1 MISAY
6 LIPIL
11 TAVLGIVMLAITEKI
26 FIILIIAL
34 GAFLIISGST
44 ALFQLSK
51 LTDDKV
57 YRINLFFRCGVSILL
72 GVLCIILSVN
82 GTVEKAVNVML
93 IILGVYAAIAA
104 ISEIVTVLKLKELGL
119 SVKGN
124 ITEIAGTVIA
134 AIVLFLLASPVGP
147 NIVRFCGIAVI
158 IAAIILAIAA
168 WRNSSAEKVEVEVI
182 EDADSD
188 NE

>member
-6 LIPIL
+6 LIPVL
-11 TAVLGIVMLAITEKI
+11 AAVLGIVMLAITEKI

-119 SVKGN
+119 PVKGN

-134 AIVLFLLASPVGP
+134 AVALFLLASPVGP